1 MYTSER
7 FTVYDSFQLKKRKF
21 VVFDVVEVSFQH
33 MVLYKRIYILFYT
46 VMLLVLNRKY
56 LSYLCF
62 SKVSD
67 SLKYHQQINEV
78 FQFGKISIELKQGTL
93 MIKTEHG

>member
-1 MYTSER
+1 MYTSGR

-33 MVLYKRIYILFYT
+33 MVIYKRIYIPFYT

-56 LSYLCF
+56 LSYF
-62 SKVSD
+62 
-67 SLKYHQQINEV
+67 
-78 FQFGKISIELKQGTL
+78 FF
-93 MIKTEHG
+93 